1 MKSDLTIVGFGI
13 IGAMIANTLSDYIND
28 ITIIYKYNDKNSASY
43 HSFAWINAFD
53 KSPHYYNKLNLDSM
67 HLWHDLYK
75 NNFVSDSEIK
85 FGGDL
90 RLYENFNKID
100 NLHKLINSEN
110 NHGIKFLEIHKAKN
124 DENNLLLDNFNY
136 AIESEYDGWV
146 ETDALINK
154 IKKRLLTKR
163 NIKFINAEVKNAIS
177 KDNNVKYLE
186 LDDRQNTKISSEMFL
201 FAAGFQTSKIASMLG
216 IYLPQIISP
225 GIVISSKPTNK
236 VLNKYSSINLISE
249 NHIPHIHF
257 RQNQDNQIICGIGS
271 QDDSQFINP
280 KEFTLNLHAELSKY
294 VKQKIEYSGYKYGL
308 RVMPKDG
315 LPIIGLCENSNVY
328 IVMTHSGVTL
338 APILAQVIKSE
349 IVDKQLVSEIDFYR
363 MERFYK

>member
-28 ITIIYKYNDKNSASY
+28 ITIIYKYNDKKSASY

-90 RLYENFNKID
+90 RLYKNSNKID

-146 ETDALINK
+146 DTDALINK
-154 IKKRLLTKR
+154 IKM
-163 NIKFINAEVKNAIS
+163 KN
-177 KDNNVKYLE
+177 
-186 LDDRQNTKISSEMFL
+186 
-201 FAAGFQTSKIASMLG
+201 
-216 IYLPQIISP
+216 
-225 GIVISSKPTNK
+225 
-236 VLNKYSSINLISE
+236 
-249 NHIPHIHF
+249 
-257 RQNQDNQIICGIGS
+257 
-271 QDDSQFINP
+271 
-280 KEFTLNLHAELSKY
+280 
-294 VKQKIEYSGYKYGL
+294 
-308 RVMPKDG
+308 
-315 LPIIGLCENSNVY
+315 
-328 IVMTHSGVTL
+328 
-338 APILAQVIKSE
+338 
-349 IVDKQLVSEIDFYR
+349 
-363 MERFYK
+363 

>member
-13 IGAMIANTLSDYIND
+13 IGAMIANTLSDYINE
-28 ITIIYKYNDKNSASY
+28 ITIIYKDNDKQSASY

-53 KSPHYYNKLNLDSM
+53 KSPDYYNKLNLDSM

-90 RLYENFNKID
+90 RLYKNTKKID
-100 NLHKLINSEN
+100 YLQKLINSKD
-110 NHGIKFLEIHKAKN
+110 NHGIKFLDINKAKN

-136 AIESEYDGWV
+136 VIESKYDGWV
-146 ETDALINK
+146 ETDALIRK
-154 IKKRLLTKR
+154 IKRKLVTKK
-163 NIKFINAEVKNAIS
+163 NIKFINAEVKNVIS

-186 LDDRQNTKISSEMFL
+186 LDDSYDTKLSSEMFL

-225 GIVISSKPTNK
+225 GIVISSNPTDK
-236 VLNKYSSINLISE
+236 ILNKYSSINLISE
-249 NHIPHIHF
+249 NDIPHIHF
-257 RQNQDNQIICGIGS
+257 RQNQDNEIICGIGS

-280 KEFTLNLHAELSKY
+280 NEFTLKLHAELSKY
-294 VKQKIEYSGYKYGL
+294 INQNIKYSGYKYGL

-315 LPIIGLCENSNVY
+315 LPIIGLCDNSNVY

-338 APILAQVIKSE
+338 APILAQIIKSE
-349 IVDKQLVSEIDFYR
+349 IVDKQQVSEIDFYR
-363 MERFYK
+363 MKRFYK

>member
-28 ITIIYKYNDKNSASY
+28 ITIIYKYNDKKSASY

-90 RLYENFNKID
+90 RLYENSNKID

-110 NHGIKFLEIHKAKN
+110 NHGIKFLEIHKVKN

-186 LDDRQNTKISSEMFL
+186 LDDRHNTKISSEMFL

-363 MERFYK
+363 MKRFYK

>member
-13 IGAMIANTLSDYIND
+13 VGAMIAYTLSDYIND
-28 ITIIYKYNDKNSASY
+28 ITIINKVNDKKSSSY

-53 KSPHYYNKLNLDSM
+53 KSPDYYNKLNLDSM

-75 NNFVSDSEIK
+75 NNFVSETEVK

-90 RLYENFNKID
+90 RLYENSKHID
-100 NLHKLINSEN
+100 NLHKLINSNN
-110 NHGIKFLEIHKAKN
+110 NHGIKFLDINKAKN
-124 DENNLLLDNFNY
+124 DENNLLLNNFKY

-146 ETDALINK
+146 DTDALISK
-154 IKKRLLTKR
+154 IKKKLITKK
-163 NIKFINAEVKNAIS
+163 NIKFIDAEVKNVIS

-186 LDDRQNTKISSEMFL
+186 LADNHNTKISSEIFL
-201 FAAGFQTSKIASMLG
+201 FAAGFQTNKIASMLG
-216 IYLPQIISP
+216 VYLPQIVSP
-225 GIVISSKPTNK
+225 GIVVSSKSTK
-236 VLNKYSSINLISE
+236 KILNKYSTINLISE
-249 NHIPHIHF
+249 NNIPHIHF
-257 RQNQDNQIICGIGS
+257 RQNYDNQIICGIGS

-280 KEFTLNLHAELSKY
+280 NEFTLKLHAELSKY
-294 VKQKIEYSGYKYGL
+294 VKHKIEYSGYKYGL

-338 APILAQVIKSE
+338 APILAQIIKSE
-349 IVDKQLVSEIDFYR
+349 IVDKQLVSDIDFYR
-363 MERFYK
+363 MKRFYK

>member
-28 ITIIYKYNDKNSASY
+28 ITIIYKNNDQKSASY

-53 KSPHYYNKLNLDSM
+53 KSPDYYNKLNLQSM

-90 RLYENFNKID
+90 RLYENSSKID
-100 NLHKLINSEN
+100 NLQKLIDSAN
-110 NHGIKFLEIHKAKN
+110 NHGIKFIDIHKAKS

-154 IKKRLLTKR
+154 IKKKLITKR
-163 NIKFINAEVKNAIS
+163 NIKFINAEVKNVIS

-186 LDDRQNTKISSEMFL
+186 LDDRHNTKISSEMFL

-216 IYLPQIISP
+216 IYLPQVISP

-236 VLNKYSSINLISE
+236 ILNKYSSINLVSE
-249 NHIPHIHF
+249 NNIPHIHF
-257 RQNQDNQIICGIGS
+257 RQNHDNKIICGIGS

-280 KEFTLNLHAELSKY
+280 KEFTLKLHFELSKY
-294 VKQKIEYSGYKYGL
+294 IKQKIGYSGYKYGL

-315 LPIIGLCENSNVY
+315 LPIIGLYDNSNVY

-338 APILAQVIKSE
+338 APILAQIIKSE
-349 IVDKQLVSEIDFYR
+349 IVDKQQVSEIDFYR
-363 MERFYK
+363 MKRFYK